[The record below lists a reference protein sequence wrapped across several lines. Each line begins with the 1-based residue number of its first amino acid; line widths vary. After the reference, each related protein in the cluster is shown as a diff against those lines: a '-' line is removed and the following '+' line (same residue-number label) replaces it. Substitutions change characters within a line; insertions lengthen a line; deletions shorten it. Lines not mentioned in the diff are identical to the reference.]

1 MSNQRSPYGVGK
13 YQSVD
18 RFSAVAGAD
27 KLRLVQ
33 LMMQGAKERIARA
46 KGHVQRGEI
55 SQKGEQIG
63 RAIALIDGLRASL
76 DKEAGTE
83 IAGNL
88 ERLYDYMIRKLLEAN
103 VRDDVKLLDEVASLI
118 GEVKAGWDDLMRQA
132 HEIIGTGAAP
142 SPMPGGAP

>member
-1 MSNQRSPYGVGK
+1 MSNQSNPYGVGR

-46 KGHVQRGEI
+46 KGHVQRGEV

-63 RAIALIDGLRASL
+63 RAIQLIDGLRASL
-76 DKEAGTE
+76 DRDAGTE

-103 VRDDVKLLDEVASLI
+103 LNDDIELLDEVGSLLN
-118 GEVKAGWDDLMRQA
+118 EVKAGWDDLMRQA
-132 HEIIGTGAAP
+132 QAIIGGAATP
-142 SPMPGGAP
+142 APATGSAQ